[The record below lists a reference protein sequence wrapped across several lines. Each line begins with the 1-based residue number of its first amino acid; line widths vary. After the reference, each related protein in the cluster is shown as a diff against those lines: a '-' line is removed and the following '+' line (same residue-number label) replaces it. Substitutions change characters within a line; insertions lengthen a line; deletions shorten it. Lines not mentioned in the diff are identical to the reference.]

1 METATRN
8 IVVTGGGT
16 GIGFEIART
25 FAMGGAAVTIT
36 GRRTEVLS
44 DAAGRIGGR
53 AVAFDASNPKAVAAA
68 LADLPDRID
77 VLVNNAGGNTDLSGD
92 DSASAADP
100 STVDGLTALARQ
112 WQANLDANVLSAVL
126 VTAALASRL
135 ADNGRVINFS
145 SIAAR
150 NGADSY
156 GAAKAAVE
164 AWTAS
169 LAADLG
175 PRGITVNVVSPGL
188 VLDTEFFRGRMTPA
202 GIDRRVAATRNGR
215 PGTPA
220 DIAATVE
227 FLASAGAGHITGQII
242 HVNGGAY
249 LGR

>member
-1 METATRN
+1 MESATRN

-25 FAMGGAAVTIT
+25 FAMSGAAVTIT

-44 DAAGRIGGR
+44 DAAGRIGAR
-53 AVAFDASNPKAVAAA
+53 AVAFDASDAKAVAEA
-68 LADLPDRID
+68 LADLPDRVD
-77 VLVNNAGGNTDLSGD
+77 VLVNNAGGNTDLSD
-92 DSASAADP
+92 DSASVADP
-100 STVDGLTALARQ
+100 STVDGLAALARQ
-112 WQANLDANVLSAVL
+112 WQANLEANVLSAVL

-135 ADNGRVINFS
+135 ADDGRVINFS

-188 VLDTEFFRGRMTPA
+188 VVDTEFFRGRMTPA
-202 GIDRRVAATRNGR
+202 GVERRVAATRNGR

>member
-25 FAMGGAAVTIT
+25 FAMSGAAVTIT
-36 GRRTEVLS
+36 GRRTDVLS
-44 DAAGRIGGR
+44 NAASRIGAR
-53 AVAFDASNPKAVAAA
+53 AVAFDASDPKAVAAA
-68 LADLPDRID
+68 LADLPDRVD
-77 VLVNNAGGNTDLSGD
+77 VLVNNAGGNTDLSD
-92 DSASAADP
+92 NNPSAADP
-100 STVDGLTALARQ
+100 SSVDGLTALAHQ

-126 VTAALASRL
+126 VTAALTSRL
-135 ADNGRVINFS
+135 ADDGRVINFS

-188 VLDTEFFRGRMTPA
+188 VVDTEFFRGRMTPA
-202 GIDRRVAATRNGR
+202 GVERRVAATRNGR